1 MIKYLSHPLLLSCI
15 ALLSFTLPL
24 FSGHQTLPTSTPSWH
39 TVPVPLPTGTTFS
52 WLSSITASSPH
63 DAWAVGGYQRDHDGQ
78 HQYALI
84 EHWNGARWEVV
95 PAPTLAQPVSNLLSV
110 TASSSHDAWAVGM
123 TATGAIDGVIHPLA
137 LHWNGRAWRELTL
150 PAEVMQGTGQ
160 LQSVSVDPVTRTV
173 YAVGTVARVT
183 DVNGTMAHTGV
194 LLTLTKGAQE
204 EQLPAIASNTHLLSV
219 SASSDGEAWA
229 AGIRDDTAGL
239 LLHQGKTGRWQV
251 RTPYLAHDY
260 QITAILALSKRS
272 VWTVGVNQ
280 RTDELHG
287 EHWNGLVWTEVPLPR
302 VGSLH
307 DRPLALAGI
316 SDREV
321 WMVGEAVNP
330 RASIPL
336 IERWN
341 GEQWSV
347 VTIAPPAFA
356 NSSLSGVSVIPGSH
370 AVWIVGHSGDAP
382 LVECYS

>member
-24 FSGHQTLPTSTPSWH
+24 FSGQQTLPTSTPSWH
-39 TVPVPLPTGTTFS
+39 TVPVPLPTGTTVS

-78 HQYALI
+78 HQFALI
-84 EHWNGARWEVV
+84 EHWNGALWEVV

-123 TATGAIDGVIHPLA
+123 TATRAIDGVIHPLA
-137 LHWNGRAWRELTL
+137 LHWNGRAWRERTL

-173 YAVGTVARVT
+173 YAVGTAARVT

-204 EQLPAIASNTHLLSV
+204 AQLPAIASNTHLLSV

-239 LLHQGKTGRWQV
+239 LLHQGKTRRWQG

-260 QITAILALSKRS
+260 
-272 VWTVGVNQ
+272 
-280 RTDELHG
+280 
-287 EHWNGLVWTEVPLPR
+287 
-302 VGSLH
+302 
-307 DRPLALAGI
+307 
-316 SDREV
+316 
-321 WMVGEAVNP
+321 
-330 RASIPL
+330 
-336 IERWN
+336 
-341 GEQWSV
+341 
-347 VTIAPPAFA
+347 
-356 NSSLSGVSVIPGSH
+356 
-370 AVWIVGHSGDAP
+370 
-382 LVECYS
+382 